1 MKDKRLKQVHMTLAF
16 LRSVIQSGEPMTDE
30 VRSSINEAIEN
41 IKNVDA
47 EIKQAYY
54 LQQPKVKAV

>member
-1 MKDKRLKQVHMTLAF
+1 MKQVHLTLAF

-47 EIKQAYY
+47 EIKFNT
-54 LQQPKVKAV
+54 KER

>member
-1 MKDKRLKQVHMTLAF
+1 MKDKRLKQVHLTLAF

-47 EIKQAYY
+47 EIKF
-54 LQQPKVKAV
+54 KTKER

>member
-30 VRSSINEAIEN
+30 IRSFINDAIETLKY
-41 IKNVDA
+41 IDA
-47 EIKQAYY
+47 EIE
-54 LQQPKVKAV
+54 